1 MQTGMTT
8 RRHDR
13 WSTAV
18 SLSSS
23 IAIEALEALEAPE
36 APEALEA
43 QQKKT
48 IQLKYN
54 ANAAQTRSSKNQM

>member
-36 APEALEA
+36 APEAPEALEA
-43 QQKKT
+43 RQKKNNP
-48 IQLKYN
+48 IKI
-54 ANAAQTRSSKNQM
+54 